1 MMKIGIMG
9 GTFNPVHN
17 AHIKLAL
24 SAYEELNL
32 DKVLFMP
39 SKKPPHKD
47 NNVILSDE
55 VRSDMIKLAIKPYNF
70 FEFSDFEL
78 IRNTTTYTSET
89 LELLDINDDNTYY
102 FIMGADSFINI
113 LNWNRPEVIMKHAH
127 IVVSVRD
134 GIDTDKLEEHMRY
147 LCKNYNAKISILH
160 IGFMDISSTYI
171 RNSIKEGKDISE
183 FMPEEVEEYIKSN
196 KLYV

>member
-102 FIMGADSFINI
+102 FIMG
-113 LNWNRPEVIMKHAH
+113 
-127 IVVSVRD
+127 
-134 GIDTDKLEEHMRY
+134 
-147 LCKNYNAKISILH
+147 
-160 IGFMDISSTYI
+160 
-171 RNSIKEGKDISE
+171 
-183 FMPEEVEEYIKSN
+183 
-196 KLYV
+196 